1 MGEVAITKILQLR
14 CCDPRDAAA
23 MQTFNLAQ
31 KVAIYTM
38 GKKGSKSDRPVTK
51 QTYWIST
58 NNRVSQK

>member
-1 MGEVAITKILQLR
+1 MDEVAITKILQLR

-38 GKKGSKSDRPVTK
+38 GKKGLLGNTK
-51 QTYWIST
+51 VALKWFG
-58 NNRVSQK
+58 